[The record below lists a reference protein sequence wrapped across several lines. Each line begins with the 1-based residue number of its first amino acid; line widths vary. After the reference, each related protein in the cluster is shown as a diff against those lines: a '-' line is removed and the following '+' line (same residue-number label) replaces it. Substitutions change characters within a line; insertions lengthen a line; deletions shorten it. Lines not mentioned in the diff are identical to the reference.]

1 MRVLWITTQ
10 YPSDIAPG
18 AGVFHKTQIDALV
31 KQGVE
36 VTVVTPVPQL
46 PKMFE
51 LLDKKY
57 KHNNQKSNQFPRHE
71 KINGV
76 DVYRPLYTALPGQ
89 LKWAQPHRRIAKA
102 IKNLINQE
110 NLQFD
115 LIHAHFAMPSGGAAN
130 IISKNFGKPYIIT
143 LHGSDVNV
151 YPHYSSFAMKAFKTA
166 VSNAADLVAV
176 SKKLSLK
183 TNELTNKEPVFLP
196 IGINLSTF
204 NLDRD
209 AASEN
214 IQIPKGKIILTYIGR
229 LVKEKGIIELTE
241 TLKTLDDRFYCI
253 FIGDG
258 PLKERL
264 ENDVDLSGKIM
275 LTGQVPNEMVTT
287 YLSKAD
293 IFILPSYSE
302 GMPTVLIEALALK
315 KPVVSTN
322 VGGVPDLFGE
332 YSNILIE
339 PKSSEQIKDTL
350 IDYVDDST
358 YSEEII
364 EDLYEKVIEEYN
376 AEINASKLK
385 ELYFKTIN
393 KVKG

>member
-31 KQGVE
+31 KLGVE
-36 VTVVTPVPQL
+36 VTVITPVPKL
-46 PKMFE
+46 PRIFE
-51 LLDKKY
+51 LNKRY
-57 KHNNQKSNQFPRHE
+57 KLNNQKNEQFPRNE
-71 KINGV
+71 KVNGV

-102 IKNLINQE
+102 IKNLVKQE

-115 LIHAHFAMPSGGAAN
+115 LIHSHFAMPSGGAGN
-130 IISKNFGKPYIIT
+130 ILSKTFGKPYMIT

-166 VSNAADLVAV
+166 VLNAADLVAV
-176 SKKLSLK
+176 SKKLALK
-183 TNELTNKEPVFLP
+183 TNELTDREPVFLP

-204 NLDRD
+204 NFGRD
-209 AASEN
+209 HAVSD
-214 IQIPKGKIILTYIGR
+214 IDIPKNKIILTYIGR

-241 TLKTLDDRFYCI
+241 ALKNLDDRFYCI

-258 PLKERL
+258 PLKGQL
-264 ENDVDLSGKIM
+264 ENDKDLKGKIM

-302 GMPTVLIEALALK
+302 GMPTVIIEALALK
-315 KPVVSTN
+315 KPVISTN
-322 VGGVPDLFGE
+322 VGGVPELFGK

-339 PKSSEQIKDTL
+339 PKSSQQIKDTVL
-350 IDYVDDST
+350 AYIDGST
-358 YSEEII
+358 YSEDTI
-364 EDLYEKVIEEYN
+364 EDLYDKVIKEYDAETN
-376 AEINASKLK
+376 AKKLK
-385 ELYFKTIN
+385 ELYEKH
-393 KVKG
+393 